1 MGERS
6 DGEGP
11 RQDNSVNKAAEHPAR
26 PGRPTLVKPK
36 IEHVADMIVASQRRH
51 FVEPEGE
58 GTEATNSD
66 RHTWRTPDVLMED
79 AAEDNIAGKTEPPRA
94 VTVFQLSQIYDVIRP
109 R

>member
-11 RQDNSVNKAAEHPAR
+11 RQDNSVKKAAEQPAR

-36 IEHVADMIVASQRRH
+36 IEHVADMIVASPRRH
-51 FVEPEGE
+51 LVEPEGKR
-58 GTEATNSD
+58 TQVTNSD

-79 AAEDNIAGKTEPPRA
+79 AAEDNIARKAEFPRA
-94 VTVFQLSQIYDVIRP
+94 VTVFHLSQIYDVIRP

>member
-1 MGERS
+1 
-6 DGEGP
+6 
-11 RQDNSVNKAAEHPAR
+11 
-26 PGRPTLVKPK
+26 
-36 IEHVADMIVASQRRH
+36 MIVASQRRH

-66 RHTWRTPDVLMED
+66 RHTWRTPYVLMKD
-79 AAEDNIAGKTEPPRA
+79 AAEDNIAGQTEPPRA